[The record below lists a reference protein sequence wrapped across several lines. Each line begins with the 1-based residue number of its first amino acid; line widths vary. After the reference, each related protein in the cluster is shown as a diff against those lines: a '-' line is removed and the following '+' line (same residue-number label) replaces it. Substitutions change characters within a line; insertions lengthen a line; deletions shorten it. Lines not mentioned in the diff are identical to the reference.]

1 MSGSSAL
8 ITSAKCLPP
17 LKVICTGSRD
27 DDVFKGPLFCLLQAP
42 GRSVW
47 SSGTDSG
54 RTSKCTEREMRKSCF
69 VFPRLSI
76 SATKNTLCQTGSVS
90 GLVRHFP
97 ADMVRK
103 YQELAGLVCWRLFYS
118 INLIL
123 IIDKRSSSRGAP
135 RTSTLG
141 TPTAAFPRQE
151 KHFPGAISR
160 KRRGRGR
167 I

>member
-1 MSGSSAL
+1 MSGSSTL

-17 LKVICTGSRD
+17 LKVIHTDSRD
-27 DDVFKGPLFCLLQAP
+27 DDVFKGPLFCLPQAP

-47 SSGTDSG
+47 SPGTDSG

-76 SATKNTLCQTGSVS
+76 SATKNTLCQTGNVS
-90 GLVRHFP
+90 GLVRHFQ
-97 ADMVRK
+97 ADMVPK
-103 YQELAGLVCWRLFYS
+103 YQELAGLVCWCLFYS
-118 INLIL
+118 IHLIL
-123 IIDKRSSSRGAP
+123 IIDKRTRGAP
-135 RTSTLG
+135 GTSTLE
-141 TPTAAFPRQE
+141 TPTTAFPRQE